1 MERCR
6 IVLLFYNTS
15 CTLPKRKVVQSVSV
29 KWILSISNVMV
40 PFGHRHAKFERNGAL
55 VIQILKRSHQI
66 LEDLKRSK
74 WKCACVEVHQK
85 YFQVIFQVFATTKK
99 NDHDHQLSSQKFGH
113 GPPPTLISQFY
124 NSRVMGA
131 IKKMTNR

>member
-29 KWILSISNVMV
+29 KWISSISNLMV

-66 LEDLKRSK
+66 LKALKRSK

-85 YFQVIFQVFATTKK
+85 YFQVIFQVLQERANEKK
-99 NDHDHQLSSQKFGH
+99 RSRSPTFLTEVRTW
-113 GPPPTLISQFY
+113 GPPPTLISQLY
-124 NSRVMGA
+124 NSRVMRA
-131 IKKMTNR
+131 MLKK